1 VQSAL
6 ISGTRP
12 PQKLRKPTGVA
23 VLVKI
28 DRTAKSCPIPFSLMV
43 IPLWNNW
50 SQRAAEVRPVASSPL
65 HKSEHPSVTALSFK
79 KGGHEKS

>member
-1 VQSAL
+1 
-6 ISGTRP
+6 
-12 PQKLRKPTGVA
+12 
-23 VLVKI
+23 
-28 DRTAKSCPIPFSLMV
+28 LMV

>member
-6 ISGTRP
+6 ISGTDP
-12 PQKLRKPTGVA
+12 PQKLRKPAGVA

-28 DRTAKSCPIPFSLMV
+28 DCAAKSCPIPFGLIV

-50 SQRAAEVRPVASSPL
+50 SQRGAEVHPVLVTLSIN
-65 HKSEHPSVTALSFK
+65 PSILNVAGLTFK
-79 KGGHEKS
+79 KGGTKK

>member
-1 VQSAL
+1 
-6 ISGTRP
+6 
-12 PQKLRKPTGVA
+12 VA